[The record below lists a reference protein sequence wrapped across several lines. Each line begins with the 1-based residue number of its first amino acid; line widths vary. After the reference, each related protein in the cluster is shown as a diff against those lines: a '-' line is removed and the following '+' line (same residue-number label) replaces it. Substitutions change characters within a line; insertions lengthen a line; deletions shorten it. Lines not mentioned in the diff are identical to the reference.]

1 MEFKKF
7 TEYLS
12 EKKKPNPKDIEEVV
26 PEKPSSGTPIISIKD
41 KIINATEDYYNA
53 KTPQWNPK
61 GKSIKPKD
69 KKMEEEE

>member
-26 PEKPSSGTPIISIKD
+26 PEKPNAGTPSISIKD